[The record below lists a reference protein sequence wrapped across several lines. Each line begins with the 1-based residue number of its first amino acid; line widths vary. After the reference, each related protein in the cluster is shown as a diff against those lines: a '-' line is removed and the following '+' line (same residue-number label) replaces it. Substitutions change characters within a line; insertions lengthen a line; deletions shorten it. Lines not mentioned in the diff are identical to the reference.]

1 MVACI
6 APRISLLLTKF
17 IVYGNLFFFTAFV
30 SSAHCC
36 YFVFNLTDLKR
47 ERKKG
52 GPTNVFLKC
61 AKPLLY
67 GDARGG
73 AIQLEQI
80 CDRIMNIGRKE

>member
-17 IVYGNLFFFTAFV
+17 IVYGNLFFSLHLFRQHTA
-30 SSAHCC
+30 AI
-36 YFVFNLTDLKR
+36 VFLLNGFEEREKR
-47 ERKKG
+47 G

-73 AIQLEQI
+73 AIQLEQV